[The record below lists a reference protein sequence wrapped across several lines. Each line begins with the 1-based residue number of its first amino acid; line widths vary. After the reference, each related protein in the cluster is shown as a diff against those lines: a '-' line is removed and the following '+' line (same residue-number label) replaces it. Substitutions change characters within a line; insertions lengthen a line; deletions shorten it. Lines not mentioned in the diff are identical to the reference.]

1 MQVGSYKGTGAGVAL
16 PLQPATRGR
25 SSDGLVFC
33 VKLKICVNKTSKSG
47 LRTKAEVYSNAP
59 AALTL
64 NC

>member
-1 MQVGSYKGTGAGVAL
+1 MQIVSYKGTGAGVAL

-25 SSDGLVFC
+25 SSDALVFC
-33 VKLKICVNKTSKSG
+33 VKLKISVSKTSKSG
-47 LRTKAEVYSNAP
+47 LRTKVEVYSNPP